1 MNVTDAIHAFII
13 ACKRTNTCITLSLTN
28 RGDRP
33 AVNVEVSSAVDGYL
47 TSEDIRFYFDHFNST
62 WGGAYSDEYSNVNT
76 GLVCGWTPMY
86 RGWYPLQKEIA
97 LSCRLI
103 RIINR
108 YGFHYV
114 YNAIAHAGSNV
125 VTVA

>member
-1 MNVTDAIHAFII
+1 MNVNDAIHAFIV
-13 ACKRTNTCITLSLTN
+13 ACNRSKTSITLSMNTVY
-28 RGDRP
+28 RP

-47 TSEDIRFYFDHFNST
+47 TSEDIRFYFDHFNAQ
-62 WGGAYSDEYSNVNT
+62 WGGIYSDEYSNVNT
-76 GLVCGWTPMY
+76 GLVRGWTPMY

-97 LSCRLI
+97 LSCRLV

-114 YNAIAHAGSNV
+114 YNAIAHAGSNL